1 MKRQFTEEIQI
12 ANIRTEVRYISL
24 VVWEIKIVAMI
35 DRIFFA
41 YQISKNFLI
50 DNIQC

>member
-12 ANIRTEVRYISL
+12 ANIRTEMRYISL

-35 DRIFFA
+35 DRIFLPIRLAKIF
-41 YQISKNFLI
+41 
-50 DNIQC
+50 